1 MIDMQNIK
9 RIYKTPECDI
19 LLLTAGSLICTST
32 MSPYD
37 KPGGSMEEGDYWY
50 EY

>member
-1 MIDMQNIK
+1 MIDMQHIK
-9 RIYKTPECDI
+9 RIYETPECDI
-19 LLLTAGSLICTST
+19 LLLTAGSLICT